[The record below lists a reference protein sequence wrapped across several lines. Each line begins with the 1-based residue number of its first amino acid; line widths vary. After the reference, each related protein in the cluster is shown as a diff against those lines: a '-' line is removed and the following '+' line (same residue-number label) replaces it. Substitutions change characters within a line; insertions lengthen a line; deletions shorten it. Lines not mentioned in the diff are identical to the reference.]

1 MELKTLVRIGKHP
14 NVLSFLG
21 ATINQGMSL
30 CTDIQHSMTVV
41 CVYRQTM
48 SDSRVL

>member
-1 MELKTLVRIGKHP
+1 MMELKTLVRIGKHP

-21 ATINQGMSL
+21 ATINQG
-30 CTDIQHSMTVV
+30 V
-41 CVYRQTM
+41 CVYRHTAHMTFVCVYRKTM

>member
-21 ATINQGMSL
+21 ATINQGMCVVQTYS
-30 CTDIQHSMTVV
+30 TDMTVV